1 MQTAAEACTVA
12 ATHTGGVT
20 MAAKDVVQEFCDLMI
35 KRDAEALR
43 PLLAEDIVYQNVGM
57 EAAAGIETVLA
68 NVAGQFAMFPDSY
81 EYRTV
86 NVVAEG
92 DIVMNERIDMIT
104 GPDGNAHGLP
114 VMGVFVVRDDKIVR
128 WTDYWD
134 SGLLMKMMTGE
145 DTSAL
150 VPQY

>member
-1 MQTAAEACTVA
+1 
-12 ATHTGGVT
+12 

-43 PLLAEDIVYQNVGM
+43 PLLADDIVYQNVGM

-134 SGLLMKMMTGE
+134 SGLLMKMMTSE